1 MGYALRWREYRVKKD
16 NSPVRGMRDLLP
28 ATVSARDSLMDTI
41 TEVYRS
47 YGYGR
52 IETPCL
58 EDIGRLSSDE
68 GGENE
73 KLVYRTLKR
82 GLDTEIEG
90 PVKVSSLVDLGLR
103 FDLTVPL
110 SRFYANNQAAL
121 PQPFRSLQIGS
132 VWRAERP
139 QKGRYRQFTQCDI
152 DLIGEETVLAEAELI
167 EATLAALSR
176 LGLRELTVRLSD
188 RRLLVA
194 LARESGVPVE
204 RTGSLFITLDKLD
217 KIGWEGVRTELIGR
231 NFDPPVV
238 EKCIDLVAS
247 VQKVATSSEWAI
259 LRVLLPSLD
268 ESVVE
273 DFATTAACLDL
284 LFTGEDASWTFD
296 PTLVRGM
303 GYYTGQI
310 FEVAHPGS
318 RSSIAGGGRYDKLIG
333 KTLGRDVPACGFSL
347 GFERIAELI
356 STQSTEDKLAVLFDD
371 DVDMVDALAAARR
384 LRSQGRTVGLVRRRG
399 QFGKQLGRLE
409 GESYTSYVVC
419 RKDGVEEE
427 RKLGARLLEQ
437 PRSHAK
443 E

>member
-1 MGYALRWREYRVKKD
+1 
-16 NSPVRGMRDLLP
+16 MRDLLP
-28 ATVSARDSLMDTI
+28 ETVSVRDDLMNKI

-52 IETPCL
+52 IETPCI
-58 EDIGRLSSDE
+58 EDIARLSSNE

-73 KLVYRTLKR
+73 KLVYRILKR
-82 GLDTEIEG
+82 GLDSELDG
-90 PVKVSSLVDLGLR
+90 PVITTSLVDLGLR

-110 SRFYANNQAAL
+110 TRFYANNQAAL

-152 DLIGEETVLAEAELI
+152 DLIGEPTALAEAELI

-176 LGLRELTVRLSD
+176 LGLRDLTVRLSD
-188 RRLLVA
+188 RRLLTA
-194 LARESGVPVE
+194 LAHEAGIPVE

-217 KIGWEGVRTELIGR
+217 KIGWDGIQTELLQR
-231 NFDPPVV
+231 EFDSTAV
-238 EKCIDLVAS
+238 ERCIQLVADL
-247 VQKVATSSEWAI
+247 QEVATSSRWDT
-259 LRVLLPSLD
+259 LRKLLPSLD
-268 ESVVE
+268 QSIIE
-273 DFATTAACLDL
+273 DLATTASCLDL
-284 LFTGEDASWTFD
+284 LFMGEDVSWTFD

-310 FEVAHPGS
+310 FEVAHPAS
-318 RSSIAGGGRYDKLIG
+318 SSSIAGGGRYDKLIG

-356 STQSTEDKLAVLFDD
+356 TTQPTAGKLAVLFDE
-371 DVDMVDALAAARR
+371 DVDIADALVAARQ
-384 LRSQGRTVGLVRRRG
+384 LRAHGRVVSVVRRRG

-409 GESYTSYVVC
+409 TENYTSYVVC
-419 RKDGVEEE
+419 RKGGMEDERQLGV
-427 RKLGARLLEQ
+427 RPTQ
-437 PRSHAK
+437 
-443 E
+443 

>member
-1 MGYALRWREYRVKKD
+1 
-16 NSPVRGMRDLLP
+16 MRDLLP
-28 ATVSARDSLMDTI
+28 ETVSVRDDLMNKI

-52 IETPCL
+52 IETPCI
-58 EDIGRLSSDE
+58 EDIARLSSNE

-73 KLVYRTLKR
+73 KLVYRILKR
-82 GLDTEIEG
+82 GLDSELDG
-90 PVKVSSLVDLGLR
+90 PVITTSLVDLGLR

-110 SRFYANNQAAL
+110 TRFYANNQAAL

-152 DLIGEETVLAEAELI
+152 DLIGEPTALAEAELI

-176 LGLRELTVRLSD
+176 LGLRDLTVRLSD
-188 RRLLVA
+188 RRLLTA
-194 LARESGVPVE
+194 LAHEAGIPVE

-217 KIGWEGVRTELIGR
+217 KIGWDGIQTELLQR
-231 NFDPPVV
+231 EFDSTAV
-238 EKCIDLVAS
+238 ERCIQLVADL
-247 VQKVATSSEWAI
+247 QEVATSSRWDT
-259 LRVLLPSLD
+259 LRKLLPSLD
-268 ESVVE
+268 QSIIE
-273 DFATTAACLDL
+273 DLATTASCLDL
-284 LFTGEDASWTFD
+284 LFMGEDVSWTFD

-310 FEVAHPGS
+310 FEVAHPAS
-318 RSSIAGGGRYDKLIG
+318 SSSIAGGGRYDKLIG

-356 STQSTEDKLAVLFDD
+356 TTQPTTDKLAVLFDE
-371 DVDMVDALAAARR
+371 DVDIADALVAARQ
-384 LRSQGRTVGLVRRRG
+384 LRAHGRVVSVVRRRG

-409 GESYTSYVVC
+409 TENYTSYVVC
-419 RKDGVEEE
+419 RKGGMEDERQLGV
-427 RKLGARLLEQ
+427 RPTQ
-437 PRSHAK
+437 
-443 E
+443 

>member
-1 MGYALRWREYRVKKD
+1 MSGGENTVKKD
-16 NSPVRGMRDLLP
+16 NNPARGMRDLLP
-28 ATVSARDSLMDTI
+28 DAVSVRDDLMNII

-58 EDIGRLSSDE
+58 EDIGRLSSNE

-73 KLVYRTLKR
+73 KLVYRILKR
-82 GLDTEIEG
+82 GLEPELNG
-90 PVKVSSLVDLGLR
+90 SVQVGSLVDLGLR

-110 SRFYANNQAAL
+110 TRFYGNNQAAL

-152 DLIGEETVLAEAELI
+152 DLIGEPTVLAEAELI
-167 EATLAALSR
+167 EATLASLSR
-176 LGLRELTVRLSD
+176 LGLRELSVRLSD
-188 RRLLVA
+188 RRLLTA
-194 LARESGVPVE
+194 LAEEAGIPAE

-217 KIGWEGVRTELIGR
+217 KVGWDGVRAELLKR
-231 NFDPPVV
+231 EFDAASV
-238 EKCIDLVAS
+238 ERCIKLVADLQEVAAS
-247 VQKVATSSEWAI
+247 SGLDTLQK
-259 LRVLLPSLD
+259 LLPSLS
-268 ESVVE
+268 ESVVA
-273 DFATTAACLDL
+273 DLATTASCLDR
-284 LFTGEDASWTFD
+284 LFSGSDVSWLFD

-318 RSSIAGGGRYDKLIG
+318 SSSIAGGGRYDKLIG
-333 KTLGRDVPACGFSL
+333 KTLGQDVPACGFSL

-356 STQSTEDKLAVLFDD
+356 TTQPTVDKLAVLIED
-371 DVDMVDALAAARR
+371 DVDMTDALEAARR
-384 LRSQGRTVGLVRRRG
+384 LRTDGRIVSVLRRRG

-409 GESYTSYVVC
+409 AERYTSYVLC
-419 RKDGVEEE
+419 RKDGVDDE
-427 RKLGARLLEQ
+427 RQLGAR
-437 PRSHAK
+437 
-443 E
+443 